1 MVTKD
6 VLEKL
11 LVAAVL
17 KALGMNREL
26 DVISFNRTIFVPN
39 RTLNFNLT

>member
-17 KALGMNREL
+17 KALGMIGNWMLYLLIEL
-26 DVISFNRTIFVPN
+26 
-39 RTLNFNLT
+39 

>member
-26 DVISFNRTIFVPN
+26 DVISFNRVTYFSK
-39 RTLNFNLT
+39 

>member
-17 KALGMNREL
+17 KALGMNRE
-26 DVISFNRTIFVPN
+26 IGCYIF
-39 RTLNFNLT
+39 

>member
-26 DVISFNRTIFVPN
+26 DCRY
-39 RTLNFNLT
+39 